1 MRKEEFLNELRK
13 KLAGLPKD
21 DVNSRVEF
29 YSEMID
35 DRIEEGKSEQE
46 AIAEIGNVDD
56 IVNDIAKDT
65 PFVKLVKEKVKPKR
79 ALQTWEIV
87 LLVLGFPL
95 WFPLAVTGL
104 SLCLVGYFLIWVFDL
119 VACAVELALG
129 ASGIGGL
136 VVFFASLANAG
147 STNMM
152 ALGIGLIGFGGA
164 FIFYWVCVAMTKGT
178 FKLSMKITNKIKAA
192 FIRKGRD

>member
-21 DVNSRVEF
+21 DVDSRVEF

-136 VVFFASLANAG
+136 VVFFASLGNAG

-178 FKLSMKITNKIKAA
+178 FRLSMKITNKIKAA